1 MDDLGPRWRSS
12 GSGDGGPRSERSNE
26 WGRNTSAVVPIT
38 LIPVCFGVLLA
49 RFIWP
54 AQLTH
59 GVVNYLLA
67 MLFFAAAIE
76 SVLEAISGFIWG
88 PRARY
93 VRGALLGVAALMYSV
108 IPT

>member
-1 MDDLGPRWRSS
+1 MDDVGPW
-12 GSGDGGPRSERSNE
+12 SERSPDDKHRPLSSNE
-26 WGRNTSAVVPIT
+26 WGKATSPVIPLI

-76 SVLEAISGFIWG
+76 SLLELISGFIWG

-93 VRGALLGVAALMYSV
+93 IRGAVLGVAALLYSV